1 MVTKTAKT
9 GVAKVMV
16 DPSPM
21 HVPEN
26 YTQSHQNTS
35 HEAVDGDLV
44 KLTEMVNACLG
55 SKLVEP
61 LTVVDMTA
69 VLLMQQV
76 NNMLVDITRASTLA
90 ALNRI
95 CEIAQL
101 ADDTVDAQI
110 QG

>member
-9 GVAKVMV
+9 GVSKVMV

-21 HVPEN
+21 HTPEE
-26 YTQSHQNTS
+26 YTAKKVH
-35 HEAVDGDLV
+35 HEDIDGDLV
-44 KLTEMVNACLG
+44 KLTDMVNACLG